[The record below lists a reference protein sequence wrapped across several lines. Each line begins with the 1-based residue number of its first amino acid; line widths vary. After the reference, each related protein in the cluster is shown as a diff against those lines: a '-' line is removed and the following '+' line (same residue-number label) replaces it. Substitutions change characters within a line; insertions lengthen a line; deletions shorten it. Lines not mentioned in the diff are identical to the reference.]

1 MGKRKKI
8 SRAVAG
14 AQTYVVGIG
23 ASAGGL
29 EALRALFGS
38 LKTTPRNMA
47 FVVVQHLAPLHRSR
61 LVELIASTTK
71 LPVEEVQD
79 GMAPATG
86 VIYITPPN
94 ANLISQGGR
103 LRLRGTELGPKPSVD
118 TFFRSLASDI
128 GPRAI
133 GIVLSGTGSDGAL
146 GIQAIRAAGG
156 ITLAQSAQSAKYDSM
171 PKAAIQTGAVD
182 GALAPEEIAKELL
195 HISGH
200 RPGKSPRRLA
210 PAGGDPYEAIMRI
223 LERQVGVDFF
233 RYKQATIRRRLERR
247 LMATGC
253 PSLQHYARYLE
264 HTPGEAQSLVQNI
277 LISVT
282 SFFRDAEAFK
292 ALGQRVQERIRAK
305 RDAAPFRAWV
315 VGCASGE
322 EAFSLAILLSEA
334 VERSKINVRL
344 QIFATDLDEHALAI
358 ARRATYP
365 AQSLVGVPKKLID
378 KYFHPLDDGNYQV
391 RTSLRDAIVFAKHD
405 ATEDPPF
412 LSLDLVSC
420 RNVLIYFGVPLQ
432 AQLFKTF
439 EYALA
444 KGGLLF
450 LGKSEAVPQDSTAFR
465 LVGRRQKIF
474 ERLGSRSEVPHKT
487 RRDASRE
494 NAFISRAKEV
504 GHALDLV
511 SSVVSGL
518 APDSIIIDG
527 ELYIKH
533 VFGGAGEYL
542 VHPPGQATQNL
553 SKLVPAA
560 LGAELVALVHKAD
573 KTGRSATGRRHELKL
588 KNQPRSVQ
596 LTAVPLSSA
605 GSRDFLLSFQS
616 LEAQPAKG
624 RRAGRAAHRMPA
636 EERAAHLQVELNE
649 VREQLQTVLEEHETT
664 NEEMQSLNEELQ
676 STNEELQSSNEELET
691 TNEELQSSNEEL
703 TTVNEELNVK
713 TTEMQSMNQ
722 RLHAIQNAIAYPLLI
737 VDRAKKLLNFNP
749 AARQLFRLSD
759 ADLGQD
765 VRVSGALGDI
775 RELIRLVDQAFAKKS
790 EPRLQLEV
798 GERGFEVQ
806 IRLFRD
812 IKGPVEG
819 AVASFVENTEIVR
832 ALADSRLHR
841 ERLSSILEATPA
853 IVTMKDL
860 SGVYL
865 YANKRFGDMLGA
877 RIEAIVGRS
886 DEELFGKEAGAAL
899 HERDLD
905 VVRRKKALEVVESY
919 GLGGAGRTW
928 SSSKFPLLDT
938 KKRVQS
944 VCTIGLDMTER
955 LRDQATI
962 ERQQEEL
969 GRVTRYSAL
978 SEIAAGIAHEVNTPL
993 SVILTKAEILK
1004 ARAANG
1010 AIPPPDAVAIAND
1023 VSKMA
1028 KNVSEI
1034 VDGLASA
1041 VAHKGNR
1048 LEKTC
1053 LRQIVQDAARLC
1065 EPRVHRSSAELR
1077 LDLPR
1082 DETPVECYPV
1092 QIMQILVNLLNNAV
1106 DAVAERRE
1114 RWIKVRLRATE
1125 REAIV
1130 EVSDSG
1136 PGISAGVAEKIFT
1149 PFFTTKKDRDGT
1161 GIGLSLSRSIAR
1173 RHYGELVLDAGAA
1186 DTCFRLTL
1194 PRRSPERRVVVLKN
1208 NETPLLP
1215 SATAGVRHPGAG
1227 EAERAS

>member
-1 MGKRKKI
+1 MGKRKKNP
-8 SRAVAG
+8 AH
-14 AQTYVVGIG
+14 TYIVGIG

-38 LKTTPRNMA
+38 LKSTPRNMA

-71 LPVEEVQD
+71 LPVEEVRD
-79 GMAPATG
+79 GMAPAPG
-86 VIYITPPN
+86 VICITPPN

-128 GPRAI
+128 GPRAV

-156 ITLAQSAQSAKYDSM
+156 ITFAQSAQSAKYDSM

-182 GALAPEEIAKELL
+182 AALAPEEIAKELL

-200 RPGKSPRRLA
+200 RPGKAPRRLA
-210 PAGGDPYEAIMRI
+210 PAGSDPYEAIMRI

-253 PSLQHYARYLE
+253 ATLQDYARYLE

-292 ALGQRVQERIRAK
+292 ALAQHVQQRMRAK

-334 VERSKINVRL
+334 VERSKLNVRL

-420 RNVLIYFGVPLQ
+420 RNVLIYFGMPLQ

-439 EYALA
+439 EYALG
-444 KGGLLF
+444 KGGFLF

-465 LVGRRQKIF
+465 LIGRRQKIF
-474 ERLGSRSEVPHKT
+474 ERLGTRSEVPHKT
-487 RRDASRE
+487 PRRDASRE
-494 NAFISRAKEV
+494 SAFISRAKEV
-504 GHALDLV
+504 GQALDLV
-511 SSVVSGL
+511 SSVVTGL
-518 APDSIIIDG
+518 APDSIIIDS

-533 VFGGAGEYL
+533 VFGAAGEYL

-560 LGAELVALVHKAD
+560 LGAELVALVHKAE

-588 KNQPRSVQ
+588 KNQPRIVQ
-596 LTAVPLSSA
+596 LTAVPLTSA
-605 GSRDFLLSFQS
+605 ASRDFLLSFQS
-616 LEAQPAKG
+616 LEAEPAKG
-624 RRAGRAAHRMPA
+624 KRAGRVA
-636 EERAAHLQVELNE
+636 EGMSAEQRAAHLQVELNE

-713 TTEMQSMNQ
+713 TTEMQSVNQ

-749 AARQLFRLSD
+749 AARQLLRLSD

-765 VRVSGALGDI
+765 VRVSGTLGDM

-790 EPRLQLEV
+790 EPRLQLEI
-798 GERGFEVQ
+798 GERSFEVQ
-806 IRLFRD
+806 IQLFRD
-812 IKGPVEG
+812 IKGAVEG

-832 ALADSRLHR
+832 ALADTRLHR

-865 YANKRFGDMLGA
+865 YANRRFSDMLGA
-877 RIEAIVGRS
+877 TIEAIVGRT
-886 DEELFGKEAGAAL
+886 DEELFGKEPGAGL

-928 SSSKFPLLDT
+928 SSSKFPLFDA

-955 LRDQATI
+955 LRDQRTI

-969 GRVTRYSAL
+969 GRVTRYSTL
-978 SEIAAGIAHEVNTPL
+978 TEIAAGIAHEVNTPL
-993 SVILTKAEILK
+993 SVILAKAEILK
-1004 ARAANG
+1004 ARAGNG
-1010 AIPPPDAVAIAND
+1010 GLAAAEAVAIAND

-1028 KNVSEI
+1028 KSVSEI

-1041 VAHKGNR
+1041 VAHKSNR

-1053 LRQIVQDAARLC
+1053 LRQIVHDAARLC
-1065 EPRVHRSSAELR
+1065 EPRVHRVSAELR
-1077 LDLPR
+1077 LELPK

-1092 QIMQILVNLLNNAV
+1092 QIMQIVVNLLNNAV

-1125 REAIV
+1125 REALV

-1136 PGISAGVAEKIFT
+1136 PGISSSVAEKIFT
-1149 PFFTTKKDRDGT
+1149 PFFTTKKDREGT

-1186 DTCFRLTL
+1186 ETCFRLTL
-1194 PRRSPERRVVVLKN
+1194 PRRSPDRRVVVLKDK
-1208 NETPLLP
+1208 ETPLLP
-1215 SATAGVRHPGAG
+1215 SATAGVRHPGEG